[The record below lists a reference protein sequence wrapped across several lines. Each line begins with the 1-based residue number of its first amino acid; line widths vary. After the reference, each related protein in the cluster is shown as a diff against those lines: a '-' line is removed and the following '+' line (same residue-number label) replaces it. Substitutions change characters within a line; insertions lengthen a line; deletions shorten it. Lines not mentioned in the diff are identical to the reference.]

1 MAFFNVLS
9 ESSSRDNYSGK
20 DNYAD
25 ADREINDEIRDE
37 IYGLEEQ
44 STSDSVARKNPKNL
58 PSARCRPLTV
68 HASNIGGRSQQ
79 GLVSY
84 STTNKVII
92 FSNCNGTIYIRV
104 NSIYFFESFAAQ
116 RDGVYF
122 I

>member
-9 ESSSRDNYSGK
+9 ESSSRDDYTGK

-25 ADREINDEIRDE
+25 TNTEINDEVRDE
-37 IYGLEEQ
+37 IYGREEQ
-44 STSDSVARKNPKNL
+44 STSISVARKNPKNL

-68 HASNIGGRSQQ
+68 HTSNIGGRSHQ

-92 FSNCNGTIYIRV
+92 FSNCRKV
-104 NSIYFFESFAAQ
+104 NLYSC
-116 RDGVYF
+116 
-122 I
+122 

>member
-9 ESSSRDNYSGK
+9 ESSSRDDYTGK

-25 ADREINDEIRDE
+25 ADTEINDEVRDE

-44 STSDSVARKNPKNL
+44 STSVSVARKNPKNL

-92 FSNCNGTIYIRV
+92 FSNCRKINLY
-104 NSIYFFESFAAQ
+104 SC
-116 RDGVYF
+116 
-122 I
+122 